1 MGLKTNF
8 WIEATLKYKITLL
21 LIMEI
26 GSVTFALILVECSK
40 IEAGLMELWYSKI
53 VALVSVPFA
62 LTLKADSK
70 VSPRGKICQNIDIF
84 TFTSVWKILKL
95 FLYEKRLLL
104 ISGRTLF
111 IEKWFL
117 NSDCGLHCHQ
127 YSILFFLYTKQNVKI
142 IVLESA
148 ASRFWIFWMCFP
160 SCTKSLVVKTFLLNI
175 N

>member
-1 MGLKTNF
+1 MK
-8 WIEATLKYKITLL
+8 
-21 LIMEI
+21 I

-95 FLYEKRLLL
+95 FLFEDLLL
-104 ISGRTLF
+104 ISSPTLF
-111 IEKWFL
+111 
-117 NSDCGLHCHQ
+117 
-127 YSILFFLYTKQNVKI
+127 VK
-142 IVLESA
+142 
-148 ASRFWIFWMCFP
+148 
-160 SCTKSLVVKTFLLNI
+160 K
-175 N
+175 